1 MIQPTPAMTAMPK
14 NSSENLVR
22 MTRHGNGPSIFL
34 FMHGGVLMFGDA
46 ARKDP
51 DTGRFLFTAFAVLG
65 MMGPAMFGFG
75 AAVSTDRE
83 QGLLKLKRA
92 LPAPPASYL
101 LAKMLMAALFAAIVM
116 TSMIAAAVGLG
127 HHRNAHQQQGRHR
140 DVECD
145 LRADDA
151 RLGVILSAAKS
162 PAECRAA
169 LALVSPSATGARHNR
184 RAGGWKSS
192 GSRRCPGRCH

>member
-1 MIQPTPAMTAMPK
+1 
-14 NSSENLVR
+14 
-22 MTRHGNGPSIFL
+22 
-34 FMHGGVLMFGDA
+34 
-46 ARKDP
+46 
-51 DTGRFLFTAFAVLG
+51 
-65 MMGPAMFGFG
+65 
-75 AAVSTDRE
+75 
-83 QGLLKLKRA
+83 
-92 LPAPPASYL
+92 
-101 LAKMLMAALFAAIVM
+101 MAALFAAIVM
-116 TSMIAAAVGLG
+116 TSMIAAAAGLG

-192 GSRRCPGRCH
+192 GSRRCPGRCHLAAGRIRGTPTFAVRRLARVG

>member
-22 MTRHGNGPSIFL
+22 MTRHGNGPSIFP

-65 MMGPAMFGFG
+65 VMGPAMFGFG

-83 QGLLKLKRA
+83 QGLLKLNARCRR
-92 LPAPPASYL
+92 
-101 LAKMLMAALFAAIVM
+101 
-116 TSMIAAAVGLG
+116 
-127 HHRNAHQQQGRHR
+127 HRHRNCWPR
-140 DVECD
+140 
-145 LRADDA
+145 
-151 RLGVILSAAKS
+151 
-162 PAECRAA
+162 
-169 LALVSPSATGARHNR
+169 
-184 RAGGWKSS
+184 
-192 GSRRCPGRCH
+192 GSWRRCLPPSS